1 MSDAMVSVLD
11 ALDDPAP
18 CRASGMRF
26 WKWIWLS
33 NGIWI
38 GVDPD
43 EWAVAQVVR
52 EATQAALH
60 SMDNMAK

>member
-11 ALDDPAP
+11 ALDDPLA
-18 CRASGMRF
+18 GMRF

-38 GVDPD
+38 GG
-43 EWAVAQVVR
+43 
-52 EATQAALH
+52 
-60 SMDNMAK
+60 